1 MPKSTIAKKT
11 NTRTVRTTAKSA
23 ASRRKSASA
32 AAVAVAIATK
42 KPVKTKNLKGI
53 EPVNGKGSSVA
64 KGLKSKSKTGRQAQP
79 ILTEEKPTRRTE
91 HHIQG
96 KGSLVI
102 VESPAK
108 AKTIS
113 KILGKDFQVRASVGH
128 VRDLPRNK
136 LGVNVK
142 KNFEPQYEIMREKE
156 QVVQELR
163 ELANAAEHVYL
174 APDPDR
180 EGEAIAWHLSEL
192 LDLPSKKLHR
202 VAFNEITKDA
212 VALAMKHPRQIDKRL
227 VDAQQARR
235 VLDRLVG
242 YKISPLLWRRV
253 NGRSAGRVQSVA
265 VRLICEREVEVLDF
279 KPVEYWSIK
288 AELSRRNA
296 KQTFI
301 APLYKYKDKRVI
313 SAADKPPA
321 NSFFI
326 ENKEKAQQMA
336 KAIEKES
343 FLVSALNEKSSK
355 RQPQPPFIT
364 STLQRDAATRLG
376 FTVKKTMQVAQSLY
390 EGVELGTQ
398 GPVGL
403 ITYMRTDS
411 TRIAPEAQQ
420 EAAKYI
426 KDRYGKKYY
435 PDSPRV
441 YARKAK
447 GMQDAHEAIRPS
459 YIDKA
464 PETIRQYLSP
474 DQMKVYKLIWERF
487 MASQMSAC
495 ELLTR
500 TAEIGAGPAI
510 FRASSTDV
518 TFPGFTIVYSV
529 TLRPAT
535 DDTESTNKNDQ
546 ESDTTEGA
554 NADDSSG
561 SLPDGIEKGEK
572 LTLKELLKNQHF
584 TQPPPRYNEASLVK
598 TLEELGIGR
607 PSTYA
612 ATVNTIV
619 DRKYVEKQNKT
630 LIPTKLGQ
638 AVNALLMEHFGAIID
653 VGFTADMEGKLDKI
667 EEDKIDWQVMLKE
680 FYVPFGETLKKA
692 QENMSKVF
700 ILSDQKCP
708 NCGKLMAIRSSRFGQ
723 FLGCVDYPECKT
735 KISLTKEGNPVP
747 EDRPSDEICRTC
759 GSPMLIR
766 YGRYGDYLACSKED
780 CTEKR
785 PILKLTGVDCPRP
798 GCEGHIIQKKSRM
811 GKIFYGCSN
820 YSSKQCETAYWYPQ
834 LLSGGP
840 KKGTNRCPKCDSI
853 LVYKTLKRGDQIAC
867 PSKTCD
873 FAELVTGKEIHA

>member
-1 MPKSTIAKKT
+1 MPRTSTAK
-11 NTRTVRTTAKSA
+11 TTAKSA
-23 ASRRKSASA
+23 TKAAAKTAAKTSTKSTAKRKSTAKTSTKSRAS
-32 AAVAVAIATK
+32 
-42 KPVKTKNLKGI
+42 VKHVKEYGGDNH
-53 EPVNGKGSSVA
+53 E
-64 KGLKSKSKTGRQAQP
+64 KSGYGGR
-79 ILTEEKPTRRTE
+79 
-91 HHIQG
+91 
-96 KGSLVI
+96 GSLVI

-113 KILGKDFQVRASVGH
+113 KILGKDFQVKASVGH

-136 LGVNVK
+136 LGVNVR
-142 KNFEPQYEIMREKE
+142 KNFEPQYEVLREKE
-156 QVVQELR
+156 QVVAELR
-163 ELANAAEHVYL
+163 QLAKSANNVYL

-180 EGEAIAWHLSEL
+180 EGEAIAWHLSEIL
-192 LDLPSKKLHR
+192 NLPSAKLHR

-212 VALAMKHPRQIDKRL
+212 VTHAIQKPRQIDKNL

-242 YKISPLLWRRV
+242 YKISPLLWRKV

-265 VRLICEREVEVLDF
+265 VRLICEREEEVQNF
-279 KPVEYWSIK
+279 KPVEYWTIK
-288 AELSRRNA
+288 AELSRKNA
-296 KQTFI
+296 KQTFL

-313 SAADKPPA
+313 AASDKATA
-321 NSFFI
+321 NSFYI
-326 ENKEKAQQMA
+326 ENKEKAQQIV
-336 KAIEKES
+336 KSVQDEK
-343 FLVSALNEKSSK
+343 FVVSALLEKTGK

-364 STLQRDAATRLG
+364 STLQREAATRLG

-420 EAAKYI
+420 EALKYI
-426 KDRYGKKYY
+426 KNRYGKDYCPEK
-435 PDSPRV
+435 PRV
-441 YARKAK
+441 YERKNK
-447 GMQDAHEAIRPS
+447 NVQNAHEAIRPS
-459 YIDKA
+459 YIDRA
-464 PETIRQYLSP
+464 PETIRQYLSA

-495 ELLTR
+495 ELSTR
-500 TAEIGAGPAI
+500 TAEIQAGNAL
-510 FRASSTDV
+510 FRASSTDI
-518 TFPGFTIVYSV
+518 TFPGFTIVYNV
-529 TLRPAT
+529 TIRP
-535 DDTESTNKNDQ
+535 TNEENSDNGKNDG
-546 ESDTTEGA
+546 ESDTATS
-554 NADDSSG
+554 ADNDSTT
-561 SLPDGIEKGEK
+561 LPEGIEKGEHLK
-572 LTLKELLKNQHF
+572 LKELLPNQHF

-638 AVNALLMEHFGAIID
+638 AVNSLLIEHFGNIVN
-653 VGFTADMEGKLDKI
+653 VGFTADMEAKLDKI
-667 EEDKIDWQVMLKE
+667 EEDKVDWQRMLQE
-680 FYVPFGETLKKA
+680 FYQPFGETLKKA
-692 QENMSKVF
+692 QENMDKIL
-700 ILSDQKCP
+700 ILSDQNCP
-708 NCGKLMAIRSSRFGQ
+708 NCGKQMAVRSSRFGQ

-735 KISLTKEGNPVP
+735 KIALTKDGTPVP
-747 EDRPSDEICRTC
+747 EDRPSDEKCKTC
-759 GSPMLIR
+759 GAPMLIR
-766 YGRYGDYLACSKED
+766 YGRYGDYLACSKDE
-780 CTEKR
+780 CGEKR

-798 GCEGHIIQKKSRM
+798 GCGGQIIQKKSRM

-820 YSSKQCETAYWYPQ
+820 YSTNKCETAFWYPP

-840 KKGTNRCPKCDSI
+840 KGSNRCPQCDSI
-853 LVYKTLKRGDQIAC
+853 LIYKTLKRGDQIAC

-873 FAELVTGKEIHA
+873 FAELASGKEVHA

>member
-1 MPKSTIAKKT
+1 M
-11 NTRTVRTTAKSA
+11 
-23 ASRRKSASA
+23 
-32 AAVAVAIATK
+32 
-42 KPVKTKNLKGI
+42 
-53 EPVNGKGSSVA
+53 
-64 KGLKSKSKTGRQAQP
+64 SK
-79 ILTEEKPTRRTE
+79 
-91 HHIQG
+91 
-96 KGSLVI
+96 SLVI

-113 KILGKDFQVRASVGH
+113 KILGKDYQVAASIGH

-136 LGVNVK
+136 LGVNVR
-142 KNFEPQYEIMREKE
+142 KNFEPQYEILQDKKEKVE
-156 QVVQELR
+156 ELR
-163 ELANAAEHVYL
+163 KLAKSADHVYL

-192 LDLPSKKLHR
+192 LDLPKKKLHR
-202 VAFNEITKDA
+202 VAFNQITKDA
-212 VALAMKHPRQIDKRL
+212 VNLAMKQPRQIDKRL

-242 YKISPLLWRRV
+242 YKISPLLWRKV

-265 VRLICEREVEVLDF
+265 VRLICEREEEVQKF
-279 KPVEYWSIK
+279 KPVEYWLIK
-288 AELSRRNA
+288 AELSRPRS
-296 KQTFI
+296 KQTFF
-301 APLYKYKDKRVI
+301 ASLYKYKDKRVI
-313 SAADKPPA
+313 TASDKPSA

-326 ENKEKAQQMA
+326 ENEKKAKEIIKAVEDETFTVA
-336 KAIEKES
+336 S
-343 FLVSALNEKSSK
+343 LNERTGK

-364 STLQRDAATRLG
+364 SSLQREASTRLG
-376 FTVKKTMQVAQSLY
+376 YSVKKTMQVAQSLY
-390 EGVELGTQ
+390 EGIELGNQ

-411 TRIAPEAQQ
+411 TRIAPEAQA
-420 EAAKYI
+420 EAATYI

-435 PDSPRV
+435 PDKPRV
-441 YARKAK
+441 YVRKTK

-459 YIDKA
+459 YVERT
-464 PETIRQYLSP
+464 PESLRSHLSS
-474 DQMKVYKLIWERF
+474 DQFKIYKLIWERF
-487 MASQMSAC
+487 VASQMSAC
-495 ELLTR
+495 ELTTR
-500 TAEIGAGPAI
+500 SAEITAGPAV
-510 FRASSTDV
+510 FRASATNV

-529 TLRPAT
+529 ALRPASE
-535 DDTESTNKNDQ
+535 DDAGKNEEQ
-546 ESDTTEGA
+546 EDSDTA
-554 NADDSSG
+554 SSAETDASTT
-561 SLPDGIEKGEK
+561 SLPEETKKGEELK
-572 LTLKELLKNQHF
+572 LKELHKTQHA

-619 DRKYVEKQNKT
+619 DRKYVEKLNKQ
-630 LIPTKLGQ
+630 LVPTKLGQ
-638 AVNALLMEHFGAIID
+638 AVNALLVEHFGAIID
-653 VGFTADMEGKLDKI
+653 VGFTADMELKLDQV
-667 EEDKIDWQVMLKE
+667 EEDNLDWQAMLKE

-692 QENMSKVF
+692 EENMDKVL
-700 ILSDQKCP
+700 ILSEHKCP
-708 NCGKLMAIRSSRFGQ
+708 TCDKQMAIRSSRFGQ

-735 KISLTKEGNPVP
+735 KIALTKEGVPVP

-780 CTEKR
+780 CPEKR

-798 GCEGHIIQKKSRM
+798 GCGGQIIQKKSRM

-820 YSSKQCETAYWYPQ
+820 YGTQKCETAYWYPP

-840 KKGTNRCPKCDSI
+840 KGGNICPKCGSI

-867 PSKTCD
+867 PKKECD
-873 FAELVTGKEIHA
+873 FAELTSGKEVHA